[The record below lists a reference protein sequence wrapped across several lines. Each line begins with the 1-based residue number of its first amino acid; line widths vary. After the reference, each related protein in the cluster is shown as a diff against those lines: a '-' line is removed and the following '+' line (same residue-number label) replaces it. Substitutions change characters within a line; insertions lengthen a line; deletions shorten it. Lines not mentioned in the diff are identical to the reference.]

1 MQRFHTLAAAVLL
14 AVCAAVNAADL
25 TPAESSKD
33 ALAGAREHIAAKRW
47 SAAIDELKRVNATDN
62 ADWNNLMGYS
72 MRKQKTPDFAAAE
85 AYYDAALRIAPA
97 HRGAL
102 EYSGELYLM
111 KGDLGQAEKRLAT
124 LDKAC
129 TFSCAEYRELKQAV
143 ERYKANGNQYVSAW

>member
-1 MQRFHTLAAAVLL
+1 MQRLHTLAAAVLL

-47 SAAIDELKRVNATDN
+47 SAAIDELRRVNATDN

-72 MRKQKTPDFAAAE
+72 MRKQKTPDLAAAE
-85 AYYDAALRIAPA
+85 SYYDAALRIAPA